1 MEKTKSQELPLD
13 TANVTQE
20 KVNRQKTFFPNYSF
34 MFSKFSENEFITIQ
48 KYSMTF
54 RHQYRKHG
62 SSKALDPMFLP
73 YDGKNNPPTQQ
84 NTNHS

>member
-20 KVNRQKTFFPNYSF
+20 KVNRQKTWFSNYSF
-34 MFSKFSENEFITIQ
+34 MFSENDFITIP

-54 RHQYRKHG
+54 RHQCRKHG

-73 YDGKNNPPTQQ
+73 YDGKSNPPTQQ